1 MVITGLSYQV
11 EILVTIGFT
20 QVLPS
25 VFLVVLRIRCGFKML
40 SKKDLN
46 RGPSLSSFLPQ
57 YLRAFDGD

>member
-25 VFLVVLRIRCGFKML
+25 VYLFFYVYVVGSKCCQ
-40 SKKDLN
+40 KKDLN
-46 RGPSLSSFLPQ
+46 RGPSLSSFLYQ
-57 YLRAFDGD
+57 CLRAFDGD